1 MRRYFL
7 YLKYKGTSYKG
18 WQVQPGKPTIQ
29 AEIERVLSILL
40 QNEVCVTGAGRTDTG
55 VHAEMMVAHFDSEIS
70 PGKSIELI
78 YKLNRILP
86 ADISVQDLREV
97 KTDSHARFNAISRTY
112 QYRIATRK
120 NPFLTGLRTYIYD
133 PIDLDAMN
141 KSCSY
146 MIDYK
151 DFTSFSKLH
160 TDVKTN
166 ICNIQYAHWY
176 ADDYGII
183 FEIKAN
189 RFLRNMVRA
198 IVGTQLEIGRKKLE
212 PEEIRTIIEKK
223 DRSAAGKS
231 VKAEGLFLTAIDYP
245 DEVFI

>member
-7 YLKYKGTSYKG
+7 YLMYRGTSYFG
-18 WQVQPGKPTIQ
+18 WQVQPGKPSIQ
-29 AEIERVLSILL
+29 AELERVLSVLL
-40 QNEVCVTGAGRTDTG
+40 QKEVGVTGAGRTDTG
-55 VHAEMMVAHFDSEIS
+55 VHAEMMVAHLDIDVS
-70 PGKSIELI
+70 PAKCTQLI

-86 ADISVQDLREV
+86 ADISVQYLKEV
-97 KTDSHARFNAISRTY
+97 KSSSHARFDAISRSY
-112 QYRIATRK
+112 QYRIATKK
-120 NPFLTGLRTYIYD
+120 NPFLTGLRTFIYEQT
-133 PIDLDAMN
+133 DLDAMN

-146 MIDYK
+146 MLDYK

-166 ICNIQYAHWY
+166 NCDIMHAHWY
-176 ADDYGII
+176 ADDYGLI

-198 IVGTQLEIGRKKLE
+198 IVGTQLDIGRGKIK
-212 PEEIRTIIEKK
+212 PEEIKTIIEKK

-231 VKAEGLFLTAIDYP
+231 VKPDGLFLTGIEYP
-245 DEVFI
+245 EDIFI